1 MDAEY
6 NELVLKYN
14 SLLDDY
20 FLLQK
25 KIIATKEQNIK
36 LQQEL
41 ETKIIATKEQNIKLQ
56 QELEKKNISN
66 DKQTKII
73 LSKPQQTFTNKGFE
87 FNFANA
93 TSRYKQKYFMMKF
106 DTTFL

>member
-41 ETKIIATKEQNIKLQ
+41 ETKIIA
-56 QELEKKNISN
+56 N

-73 LSKPQQTFTNKGFE
+73 LSKPQQTSTNKGFE

-93 TSRYKQKYFMMKF
+93 TSRNKQKYFMMKF
-106 DTTFL
+106 DTTLL

>member
-41 ETKIIATKEQNIKLQ
+41 ETKIIANH
-56 QELEKKNISN
+56 
-66 DKQTKII
+66 KQTKII
-73 LSKPQQTFTNKGFE
+73 LSKPQQTLTNKSFE

-93 TSRYKQKYFMMKF
+93 TSRNKQKYFMMKF
-106 DTTFL
+106 DTTLL